1 MRFGITMRVTNANGY
16 DEPRDSIARD
26 WSNYILEAF
35 PESKYLFI
43 PNIGEKAINFIK
55 KWDINVLIISG
66 GDDLGVNP
74 DRDTTENKLSEY
86 AIKEDIPV
94 IAICRGLQL
103 ILTRYGGKLINGDTT
118 FIKQHRTNKHDIIV
132 DDSMHS
138 VNSYHTNMIDEKTV
152 NNSFT
157 VFARCISDN
166 SVEGVRNDS
175 ILAMM
180 WHPER
185 EEKMEKWNK
194 RLIENFIRK
203 KHES

>member
-1 MRFGITMRVTNANGY
+1 MVR
-16 DEPRDSIARD
+16 
-26 WSNYILEAF
+26 
-35 PESKYLFI
+35 
-43 PNIGEKAINFIK
+43 
-55 KWDINVLIISG
+55 
-66 GDDLGVNP
+66 
-74 DRDTTENKLSEY
+74 
-86 AIKEDIPV
+86 
-94 IAICRGLQL
+94 
-103 ILTRYGGKLINGDTT
+103 
-118 FIKQHRTNKHDIIV
+118 
-132 DDSMHS
+132 S

-152 NNSFT
+152 NNSFMI
-157 VFARCISDN
+157 FARCISDN